1 MKQIGFDLARH
12 ERPLLLTAATL
23 PPLGLVCKSFA
34 DGSGSP
40 LRVGEDRVSGRFFNL
55 LNHVNFAA
63 AQNRTFAGRWQGESP
78 RSNVGQI
85 DSTIAPSRQIQLALR
100 LEF

>member
-23 PPLGLVCKSFA
+23 PPFGLVCKS
-34 DGSGSP
+34 
-40 LRVGEDRVSGRFFNL
+40 
-55 LNHVNFAA
+55 FAA